1 MLRAKLIRVSGRAT
15 TNAFFKIALK
25 EIPLRNARNV
35 LLVVPSLLILVAVT
49 CAQNQAAGNPAVP
62 PPSHPPVA
70 VSPLVAP
77 PPHAKE
83 VHLKHILVISQ
94 TKGFEHDSI
103 PDGMA
108 AIYNMHSVI
117 TMQSLAWIADQL
129 RIGFRRRLCSLSV
142 LSFCGLVVA
151 MQSALSASALSASP
165 RDVFW

>member
-1 MLRAKLIRVSGRAT
+1 
-15 TNAFFKIALK
+15 
-25 EIPLRNARNV
+25 
-35 LLVVPSLLILVAVT
+35 VAV
-49 CAQNQAAGNPAVP
+49 N
-62 PPSHPPVA
+62 
-70 VSPLVAP
+70 PLVAP
-77 PPHAKE
+77 PPHVKE
-83 VHLKHILVISQ
+83 AHLKHILVISQ